1 MESQIAQMDEDQN
14 FNREAYGKLKDN
26 LRMRKEAKERLLSQ
40 GLPEFKAYLRF

>member
-1 MESQIAQMDEDQN
+1 MESQMAQMDEDQN

-26 LRMRKEAKERLLSQ
+26 LRMRKEPKERLLSQ